1 MDDRKIGLFDILG
14 PVMIGPSSS
23 HTAGV
28 ARIAFLARRILPG
41 RLDWARVSFY
51 GSLARTYRG
60 HGSDKAAIAGLLGIL
75 PEDERLAFA
84 PELAAREGLEVEIKP
99 VYDGPERYHP
109 NTVVLE
115 LRSGERKLRVRGAS
129 VGGGE
134 ILLQSVNGFEA
145 QLDGRLDALLVL
157 HHDEPGVI
165 AHVAALLAS
174 AGINIASLASRRKDR
189 GDEALLVAEV
199 DGRVDARLI
208 DSLSSL
214 AAVRQVVHVPSIRS

>member
-1 MDDRKIGLFDILG
+1 LFDMLG

-28 ARIAFLARRILPG
+28 ARIAFLARKILAAPPTS
-41 RLDWARVSFY
+41 ARVCFY
-51 GSLARTYRG
+51 GSLARTYKG

-84 PELAAREGLEVEIKP
+84 PELALREGLIVEIVP
-99 VYDGPERYHP
+99 VYDCPERYHP

-115 LRSGERKLRVRGAS
+115 LTARESDIADRRLRVRGAS

-134 ILLQSVNGFEA
+134 ILLQSVDGYEA
-145 QLDGRLDALLVL
+145 QLDGRLDSILVL

-165 AHVAALLAS
+165 ARVATLLAAS
-174 AGINIASLASRRKDR
+174 GINIASLASRRKDR
-189 GDEALLVAEV
+189 GDEALIVAEV
-199 DGRVDARLI
+199 DGVVDDALI
-208 DSLSSL
+208 AALKGL
-214 AAVRQVVHVPSIRS
+214 AAVRGVVHVPSISA

>member
-1 MDDRKIGLFDILG
+1 MEDKKIGLFDMLG

-28 ARIAFLARRILPG
+28 ARIAFLARRIFPFP
-41 RLDWARVSFY
+41 LDRARVSFY

-84 PELAAREGLEVEIKP
+84 PELAVRARLDVEIVP
-99 VYDGPERYHP
+99 VFDGPERYHP
-109 NTVVLE
+109 NTVVIE
-115 LRSGERKLRVRGAS
+115 LFSGDRSSRLRAAS

-134 ILLQSVNGFEA
+134 ILLQSINGFDA
-145 QLDGRLDALLVL
+145 LLDGRLDAILVL

-165 AHVAALLAS
+165 ARVAALLAA
-174 AGINIASLASRRKDR
+174 AGLNIASLASRRKDR
-189 GDEALLVAEV
+189 GDTALIVAEV
-199 DGRVDARLI
+199 DGAVDSWLI
-208 DSLSSL
+208 ASIAALG
-214 AAVRQVVHVPSIRS
+214 AVREVVSVPSIRS

>member
-41 RLDWARVSFY
+41 RLDRAKVSFY
-51 GSLARTYRG
+51 GSLARTYKG

-75 PEDERLAFA
+75 PEDERLGFA
-84 PELAAREGLEVEIKP
+84 PELAAREGLDVEIVP

-109 NTVVLE
+109 NTVVVE
-115 LRSGERKLRVRGAS
+115 LASGGRSLRVRGAS

-134 ILLQSVNGFEA
+134 VLLQSIDGFEA
-145 QLDGRLDALLVL
+145 LLDGRLEALLVF
-157 HHDEPGVI
+157 HRDEPGVI
-165 AHVAALLAS
+165 ARVAALLAE
-174 AGINIASLASRRKDR
+174 AGINIASLASRRRER
-189 GDEALLVAEV
+189 GDEALIVAEV
-199 DGRVDARLI
+199 DGPVDAALVAALA
-208 DSLSSL
+208 SLP
-214 AAVRQVVHVPSIRS
+214 AVRDVVHVPSIRS

>member
-1 MDDRKIGLFDILG
+1 MDDRKIGLFDIFG

-28 ARIAFLARRILPG
+28 ARIAFLARKILPG
-41 RLDWARVSFY
+41 PLDRARVSFY

-84 PELAAREGLEVEIKP
+84 PEIAQREGLKVEIVP

-115 LRSGERKLRVRGAS
+115 LASGARKLRVRGAS

-165 AHVAALLAS
+165 AHVAALLAG
-174 AGINIASLASRRKDR
+174 AGMNIASLASRRKDR
-189 GDEALLVAEV
+189 GDEALLVVEV
-199 DGRVDARLI
+199 DGQVDGRLI
-208 DSLSSL
+208 ESIAALP
-214 AAVRQVVHVPSIRS
+214 AVREVVRVPSICS